1 LIRDLELEAEREPRE
16 LSKFAKVS
24 LPKPPRGSI
33 FVGAGDSYAAA
44 LAGFYASGG
53 RCIALDPYALASE
66 PEAADGAEVFFVS
79 VSGTTSSNVLAS
91 AKVRG
96 RAKRTVAITAVGG
109 SPLAKST
116 DATVLLPFEYVPRT
130 SGLLSFALSG
140 LAVLKMVGAVG
151 RCDFQ
156 RMFDEAKVDRVRLE
170 LAKGTTYFLGN
181 SLAHAAAIYSS
192 AKVYEI
198 LGARAHAEA
207 LEEFSH
213 MELFSLRRSDV
224 VTVFSAFDPAGLSK
238 RLRGSLAKE
247 GFRST
252 AVPERGRSAAE
263 SFFHSVFVAQ
273 LWCLA
278 EARRKG
284 LTKPRFLGAKGLR
297 VSDSM
302 IY

>member
-1 LIRDLELEAEREPRE
+1 LIRDLVLEAERQPGE
-16 LSKFAKVS
+16 LSKFVKVS
-24 LPKPPRGSI
+24 LPKSPGGSI

-44 LAGFYASGG
+44 LAGFYASRG

-79 VSGTTSSNVLAS
+79 VSGRTSSNVLAS

-96 RAKRTVAITAVGG
+96 RAKKTVAITAVER
-109 SPLAKST
+109 SPLAKNV
-116 DATVLLPFEYVPRT
+116 DETVLLPFDYVPRT
-130 SGLLSFALSG
+130 VGLLSFSLSAM
-140 LAVLKMVGAVG
+140 AVLKIVGGG

-156 RMFDEAKVDRVRLE
+156 KIFDEAKVDCGGFE

-181 SLAHAAAIYSS
+181 SLAYAAAIYSS
-192 AKVYEI
+192 AKVYEV

-213 MELFSLRRSDV
+213 LELLSLRSSDV
-224 VTVFSAFDPAGLSK
+224 VNVFSAFDPMGMSK
-238 RLRGSLAKE
+238 KLRGALSKE
-247 GFRST
+247 GFRS
-252 AVPERGRSAAE
+252 AALPARGRSAAE
-263 SFFHSVFVAQ
+263 NFFHSVFAAQ
-273 LWCLA
+273 LWCLV

-284 LTKPRFLGAKGLR
+284 LTKPRFLGAKRLR